1 MQPLGICVTGFGG
14 VEVRNRPALVI
25 TLEAALLAV
34 GLLMLTL
41 IGDWAVSIYTK
52 SGNVDMPDGSAPLIV
67 IDAGHG
73 GMDGGAVGV
82 NGIVEAP
89 LNLAVAKLVQK
100 GLQDRGYRVK
110 MTREDDNAL
119 GKSKSADMQMRRKI
133 MRTEGVS
140 AVVSI
145 HMNKFRDC
153 AVKGPRAFFM
163 QGSKRGEFLATI
175 VLTAVC
181 EAMEHPRRIVATENY
196 FVLRESLAPAVL
208 VECGFLSNP
217 TDAKNMQDPVYQQK
231 LADGIVAG
239 VVIYFASMP
248 VLEEE

>member
-1 MQPLGICVTGFGG
+1 MGK
-14 VEVRNRPALVI
+14 RHALVT
-25 TLEAALLAV
+25 TLKTALLTAV
-34 GLLMLTL
+34 LLMLTL
-41 IGDWAVSIYTK
+41 LGDWAVSIYTK

-73 GMDGGAVGV
+73 GMDGGAVGA

-89 LNLAVAKLVQK
+89 LNLAVAKLVQQ

-119 GKSKSADMQMRRKI
+119 GASKSADMQMRRKM
-133 MRTEGVS
+133 MRTEGVC

-153 AVKGPRAFFM
+153 SVKGPRSYFM
-163 QGSKRGEFLATI
+163 QGSRRGEFLATI

-181 EAMEHPRRIVATENY
+181 EAVEHPRRIVTTENY
-196 FVLRESLAPAVL
+196 FILRESIAPAVI
-208 VECGFLSNP
+208 VECGYLSNP
-217 TDAKNMQDPVYQQK
+217 TDAKNLQDPAYQQK